1 MVHSSWTSRFQRLY
15 ANFLCLPLNSRQ
27 NCADCLEEEIRME
40 KTLGLIFSKLSFHR
54 LGNGGSWRWSHIVVQ
69 SWAENPSQKRAHAF
83 VTASWNATS
92 LSANI
97 RCRSGN
103 GQNKWICWRKKEG
116 KLSIKVCVFVCVG
129 SGGRQGEGE
138 GVNMNQ
144 LEETLLP
151 CPPRP
156 AHKNWIS
163 RLRMYYVC
171 LPSMSV
177 PEVPAVLFL
186 PLSGNHC
193 PPMACHL

>member
-1 MVHSSWTSRFQRLY
+1 
-15 ANFLCLPLNSRQ
+15 
-27 NCADCLEEEIRME
+27 ME
-40 KTLGLIFSKLSFHR
+40 KTLGLIFSKLLFHR
-54 LGNGGSWRWSHIVVQ
+54 LGNGGSRRWSHIVVQ
-69 SWAENPSQKRAHAF
+69 SWDENPSQKRAHAF

-97 RCRSGN
+97 WCRSGN

-138 GVNMNQ
+138 GENMNQ

-151 CPPRP
+151 CPPCP
-156 AHKNWIS
+156 AHKNWTS

-177 PEVPAVLFL
+177 PWSTYSSLSTTIRKSLPSNGLPSVEFSLLLRGFQSTLLPNNLLFL
-186 PLSGNHC
+186 NKLCLN
-193 PPMACHL
+193 